1 MISAGVLASSTRG
14 QFVDIDV
21 RWWAWVA
28 LALGVA
34 VLLVLDVAVINRE
47 ARVPS
52 TRRALVETACWVAVG
67 LGFGLVVLAA
77 FGGRASG
84 EYYSG
89 YLVELSLSTD
99 NVFVW
104 ALIMAYFVVPR
115 PYQHRVLYW
124 GILGAVVLR
133 ALFIFAG
140 VALVNRAE
148 WVLVAFGVF
157 LLYTAF
163 RLLRQGDE
171 SEIDPNHNI
180 FLRLVRRVVPS
191 TDAYDGQRLWTKQG
205 ARHVATPL
213 FAVVMM
219 VGTTDVLFAVDSVP
233 AVLGVSREQ
242 FIVLTSN
249 AFAIMGLRALY
260 FLIAELH
267 ERFEYLQFGLAVIL
281 AFVGVKMIIAHWV
294 NMPTS
299 ASLLVIVVVLALA
312 VAASVRRDRGRARA
326 GGLGDGAE
334 SHAALDRASPVADHD
349 R

>member
-1 MISAGVLASSTRG
+1 MVEASLLASTTRG

-21 RWWAWVA
+21 TWWVWVA

-34 VLLVLDVAVINRE
+34 ALLVLDVAVINRE

-52 TRRALVETACWVAVG
+52 ARRAVVETACWVAVG
-67 LGFGLVVLAA
+67 LCFGLVVLAGYGSGA
-77 FGGRASG
+77 AS

-89 YLVELSLSTD
+89 YLVELSLSID

-115 PYQHRVLYW
+115 TYQHRVLYW

-133 ALFIFAG
+133 AAFIFAG

-148 WVLVAFGVF
+148 WVLVGFGVF

-163 RLLRQGDE
+163 RLLRQQDE
-171 SEIDPNHNI
+171 SEIDPNSNV

-191 TDAYDGQRLWTKQG
+191 TDAYDGQRLWTKQ
-205 ARHVATPL
+205 ATRRVATPL

-260 FLIAELH
+260 FLIADLH
-267 ERFEYLQFGLAVIL
+267 ERFEYLQFGLAAIL

-294 NMPTS
+294 NVPTS
-299 ASLLVIVVVLALA
+299 ASLLVIVVVLGLA
-312 VAASVRRDRGRARA
+312 VAASIRRDRGRARA
-326 GGLGDGAE
+326 GVGAGADPLTPVDGA
-334 SHAALDRASPVADHD
+334 SRVPDHD